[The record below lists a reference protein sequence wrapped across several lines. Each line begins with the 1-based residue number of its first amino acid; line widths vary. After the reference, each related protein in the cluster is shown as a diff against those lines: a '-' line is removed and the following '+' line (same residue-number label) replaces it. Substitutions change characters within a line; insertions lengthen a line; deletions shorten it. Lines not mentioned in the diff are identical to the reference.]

1 MGVLEGKRI
10 AILAADGVEQVELE
24 QPWQAVLAE
33 GALVDLLSIAGGTVQ
48 ATEHD
53 IHPADM
59 FDVDR
64 IVGEVFVDEYDGL
77 ILPGGASNPDKLRG
91 DPDAVRFV
99 RTFVESGRPVAAICH
114 APWTLVEADVVRGR
128 TLTSW
133 PTIRTDI
140 RNAGGIVVDEE
151 VCVDGNLTTSRNP
164 DDLPAFCAA
173 AVSAFAGSRSR

>member
-1 MGVLEGKRI
+1 MGVLDGKRI
-10 AILAADGVEQVELE
+10 TILAADG
-24 QPWQAVLAE
+24 
-33 GALVDLLSIAGGTVQ
+33 GTGQ

-53 IHPADM
+53 IHPSDT
-59 FDVDR
+59 FDADR
-64 IVGEVFVDEYDGL
+64 IVGDVVVDEYDAL

-99 RTFVESGRPVAAICH
+99 RSFVNSGRPVAAICH

-140 RNAGGIVVDEE
+140 RNAGGIVVDQE

-173 AVSAFAGSRSR
+173 LTIGNDAPGRQAVRKPPAAPRPLVAPGRRPGDR

>member
-1 MGVLEGKRI
+1 MGALDGQRV

-24 QPWQAVLAE
+24 QPWQAVLTE
-33 GALVDLLSIAGGTVQ
+33 GAVVALVSIDGGQVQ

-53 IHPADM
+53 IHPAKM

-64 IVGEVFVDEYDGL
+64 IVSDVYVDDYDAL

-91 DPDAVRFV
+91 DAAAVAFV
-99 RTFVESGRPVAAICH
+99 RDFFNSGRPVAAICH
-114 APWTLVEADVVRGR
+114 APWILVEADVVRGR

-140 RNAGGIVVDEE
+140 RNAGGTVVDEE
-151 VCVDGNLTTSRNP
+151 VCVDGNLTTSRSP

-173 AVSAFAGSRSR
+173 IVSAVAAAPSR